1 MLKILYV
8 QGNHKVR
15 RKEKRKKEAKTNTNL
30 SDFLLFHLYKREPLY
45 QGSVLIYVNYLF
57 YINYLFTL
65 NPFSMLE
72 SSSKNSASIF
82 SRSSTLAQLWI
93 TVL

>member
-1 MLKILYV
+1 MLKV
-8 QGNHKVR
+8 QSNHKVQSS
-15 RKEKRKKEAKTNTNL
+15 KFKVNKRKKEAKANTNL
-30 SDFLLFHLYKREPLY
+30 LDFLLFHLYKREPLY
-45 QGSVLIYVNYLF
+45 QGSVLIYV
-57 YINYLFTL
+57 NYLFTL

>member
-1 MLKILYV
+1 MFKV
-8 QGNHKVR
+8 QCSKYNVQSTMFKVH
-15 RKEKRKKEAKTNTNL
+15 KRKKEAKTNTNL

-57 YINYLFTL
+57 TL

>member
-1 MLKILYV
+1 MIQNPFFQKIF
-8 QGNHKVR
+8 
-15 RKEKRKKEAKTNTNL
+15 RKKGKRKKEAKTNTNL
-30 SDFLLFHLYKREPLY
+30 SGFLLFHLYKREPLY
-45 QGSVLIYVNYLF
+45 QGSVLIYVNYFL
-57 YINYLFTL
+57 TL